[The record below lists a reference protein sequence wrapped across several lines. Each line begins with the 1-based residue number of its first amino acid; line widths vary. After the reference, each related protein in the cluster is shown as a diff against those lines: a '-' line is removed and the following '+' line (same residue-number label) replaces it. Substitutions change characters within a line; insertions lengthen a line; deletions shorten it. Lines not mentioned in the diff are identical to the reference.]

1 MNVTERMPR
10 RAVWLGAVPVTL
22 ALIGAALVG
31 VDAHGPEPRM
41 VRELAWKRPQIV
53 RALAVSR
60 SELGLQG
67 QKVAAEV
74 RRVAGRE
81 CVVGSLVAL
90 DVDDAFAFDIDEPVL
105 ATIEYAGDA
114 TSPFTIAWD
123 RNGGDGYSVA
133 TEIMPAAGTGV
144 RSVTVRLDRARL
156 AGSGIQKTDIAI
168 GAPRNGTMT
177 LCGISLSRP
186 ERAEVP
192 AASAGFSLTVLD
204 AATGQPV
211 AARVGLYT
219 PTGRMPLPSDE
230 AAVMHRY
237 ADEVRMQWLTTK
249 AAWPLPHRSIFYIDG
264 TYTSR
269 VPAGTYDLVV
279 SRGPEYRIHRGQV
292 VVPESGADVTV
303 RLDRFV
309 DMPASGWYSGESH
322 IHLPREQAND
332 MDVWTTLAAE
342 DLYIN
347 NLLEMGNI
355 TTTYYRQPKWG
366 PEGIF
371 AHDGRFLVSG
381 QEDPR
386 TVIRG
391 HTMHWNTGTHVHDEE
406 RFFQYHT
413 IFERTRAAGA
423 ITGYAHFGASFNG
436 QRGLATD
443 VPFGIVEY
451 IEVLQGG
458 RINTDVWYG
467 FLNLGYRILPV
478 GGADYPYYGPT
489 LSGVE
494 RTYVKVDGPLSPA
507 AWYDGFRKGR
517 VFVSNGPVVD
527 LTVNGQ
533 GIGSELRVPRGT
545 PLTVAAL
552 AKLNPDLDVLDRV
565 ELVVLGDVEKT
576 VTARGKDAMSLEATV
591 TADHSMWIAV
601 RAYGRHQENQLT
613 TLAHSAPIYVVVE
626 DEPTWKRDAVPSLVD
641 RQRQHL
647 RELQTSE
654 VDPIGDLEA
663 WETSETIVSE
673 WKRQLPLLL
682 PRIEEADRRYQSL
695 LERWRKG
702 PS

>member
-1 MNVTERMPR
+1 MKVR
-10 RAVWLGAVPVTL
+10 RRTPQAPVWMRGLPLVL
-22 ALIGAALVG
+22 AAAALVG
-31 VDAHGPEPRM
+31 LDAHGPEPRM
-41 VRELAWKRPQIV
+41 VRELSWKRPQIV

-74 RRVAGRE
+74 RRVGNRE

-90 DVDDAFAFDIDEPVL
+90 DVDNAFAFDIDEPVL
-105 ATIEYAGDA
+105 ATLEYAGDS

-123 RNGGDGYSVA
+123 RNGGDGYAVA
-133 TEIMPAAGTGV
+133 TEIVPAPGNGV
-144 RSVTVRLDRARL
+144 RSVTVRLDRARF
-156 AGSGIQKTDIAI
+156 AGSGILGTDIAV
-168 GAPRNGTMT
+168 GAPRGGTMT
-177 LCGISLSRP
+177 LCGITLSRP
-186 ERAEVP
+186 EPATAT
-192 AASAGFSLTVLD
+192 AASAGFSLTVVD
-204 AATGQPV
+204 GVTGQPV

-219 PTGRMPLPSDE
+219 TTGRMPLPSDE
-230 AAVMHRY
+230 AAMMHRY
-237 ADEVRMQWLTTK
+237 GDEVRMQWLTTK

-264 TYTSR
+264 TYSSR

-279 SRGPEYRIHRGQV
+279 ARGPEYRIYRGQV
-292 VVPESGADVTV
+292 AVPEAGAAVTV
-303 RLDRFV
+303 RLERFV
-309 DMPASGWYSGESH
+309 DMPAAGWYSGESH
-322 IHLPREQAND
+322 IHLPRDQAND
-332 MDVWTTLAAE
+332 LNVWTTLSAE
-342 DLYIN
+342 DLYVN

-371 AHDGRFLVSG
+371 AHEGRFLVSG

-391 HTMHWNTGTHVHDEE
+391 HTMHWNTGTHVHDEPQ
-406 RFFQYHT
+406 FFQYHT
-413 IFERTRAAGA
+413 IFSRTRAAGA
-423 ITGYAHFGASFNG
+423 ITGYAHYGASFNG

-443 VPFGIVEY
+443 VPFGDVEF

-458 RINTDVWYG
+458 RINTDVWYS
-467 FLNLGYRILPV
+467 FLNLGYKILPV

-507 AWYDGFRKGR
+507 SWYESFRKGR
-517 VFVSNGPVVD
+517 VFVSNGPMVD

-533 GIGSELRVPRGT
+533 PIGSELRVPRGT

-552 AKLNPDLDVLDRV
+552 ARLNPDIDTLDRV
-565 ELVVLGDVEKT
+565 ELVVLGDVVQT
-576 VTARGKDAMSLEATV
+576 VAARGRDSAPLEATLK
-591 TADHSMWIAV
+591 ADHSMWIAV
-601 RAYGRHQENQLT
+601 RAYGRHQETQLT
-613 TLAHSAPIYVVVE
+613 TLAHSAPIYVVV
-626 DEPTWKRDAVPSLVD
+626 DGEPTWNRAAVPALVE

-647 RELQTSE
+647 RDLRTSE

-663 WETSETIVSE
+663 WETSATLVAE
-673 WKRQLPLLL
+673 WKRQLPLLV
-682 PRIEEADRRYQSL
+682 PRIEEADRRYLEL
-695 LERWRKG
+695 LERFKKG